1 MGGTHTYTWGDGEG
15 VYGGEGVRVV
25 VGRGVR
31 VVGRG
36 VRVVGRG
43 GGLYLVEACGLRCHG
58 DDDDGLVVGFDAGGL
73 VV

>member
-15 VYGGEGVRVV
+15 VYGGE
-25 VGRGVR
+25 GVR

-58 DDDDGLVVGFDAGGL
+58 DDDDDGLVVGFDAGGL